1 MLWCVDKPDPMV
13 FIFEK
18 LCSCFHRPQDPTFPL
33 FSQIFLYPAF
43 LCHQSHQRFRLMRV
57 ELIHNKDPLPFRI
70 FPDCPLDMPGKI
82 CFRPGC
88 SDRWLDDLARDD
100 AEVSD

>member
-1 MLWCVDKPDPMV
+1 
-13 FIFEK
+13 
-18 LCSCFHRPQDPTFPL
+18 
-33 FSQIFLYPAF
+33 
-43 LCHQSHQRFRLMRV
+43 MRV